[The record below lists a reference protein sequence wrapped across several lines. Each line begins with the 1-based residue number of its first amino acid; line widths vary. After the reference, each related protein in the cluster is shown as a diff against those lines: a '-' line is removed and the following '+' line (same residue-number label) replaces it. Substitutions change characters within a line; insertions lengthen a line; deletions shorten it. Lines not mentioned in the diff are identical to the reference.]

1 MFHQNV
7 FSLIT
12 IKTGSHHEKTQHGEN
27 NDTNTKARA
36 MVPMS
41 RPEQILGTNTRT
53 RSEQYWQSK
62 PEQWQHARPK
72 QHLLPPKQYM
82 QTKLKK
88 TFVSKTRVMSVM
100 LRPEKYWS
108 HQGKI
113 NDSTVA
119 LRNNNS
125 LALIMKPCGGCSLEA
140 RAIAWMSMP
149 NQYHQCGN
157 HTRAI
162 VLGVISAGQAK
173 APVATPG
180 QQKQLRLKK
189 TAAPRPEQWWSYSSQ
204 SDSGHAHASAMA
216 A

>member
-1 MFHQNV
+1 MVQISVRWNWFHSSLNLFVPCEPCISLILEFTKFEDFLEKLSHEVSIMFHQNV

-100 LRPEKYWS
+100 LRPEKCWS

-149 NQYHQCGN
+149 NQYH
-157 HTRAI
+157 
-162 VLGVISAGQAK
+162 
-173 APVATPG
+173 
-180 QQKQLRLKK
+180 
-189 TAAPRPEQWWSYSSQ
+189 
-204 SDSGHAHASAMA
+204 
-216 A
+216 